1 MKKYT
6 ALVTGVGAVIG
17 YGIVRS
23 LKRCRYDVAVVGIDV
38 YHDAV
43 GQRWCDAFI
52 QAVWAAD
59 DGYCDFLSTVM
70 DQYDVDLVF
79 FGLEPEIHK
88 VSDSKDTFKG
98 DFRKLVLNRK
108 ELIDLSRDK
117 WRMFE
122 YLTAHHFPAIK
133 SMISEDYD
141 PTVQQLGLPCLVKPR
156 YSSGSKGIA
165 RIDSY
170 EDFYYWKNKMG
181 EDFMVQQIVG
191 DDEHEYTVG
200 LFGLGDGSFTQSIT
214 FRRKLSREGATAKAQ
229 TVSIP
234 DLDAEVAKLAS
245 LFKPLG
251 PTNFQFR
258 RHKGHFLLLEVNPR
272 ISSSTSLRT
281 AFGFNEAE
289 MSIKFFAEQRRPD
302 PAVMKQGTA
311 VRYIEDMVTHS

>member
-23 LKRCRYDVAVVGIDV
+23 LKRCRYDVAVVGTDV

-43 GQRWCDAFI
+43 GQHWCDAFI

-70 DQYDVDLVF
+70 NQYDVDLVF
-79 FGLEPEIHK
+79 FGLEPEIYK
-88 VSDSKDTFKG
+88 VCDSKDNFKG
-98 DFRKLVLNRK
+98 DLSKLVLNRK

-122 YLTAHHFPAIK
+122 YLTAHDFPAIK
-133 SMISEDYD
+133 SMIPEDYAL
-141 PTVQQLGLPCLVKPR
+141 TVQQLGLPCLVKPR
-156 YSSGSKGIA
+156 YSSASRGIM
-165 RIDSY
+165 RIDSL
-170 EDFYYWKNKMG
+170 EDFCFWKNKMG
-181 EDFMVQQIVG
+181 DDFMVQQIVG

-200 LFGLGDGSFTQSIT
+200 LFGLGDGSLTQSIT

-229 TVSIP
+229 TVSIT
-234 DLDAEVAKLAS
+234 DLDEEVTKLAS

-258 RHKGHFLLLEVNPR
+258 LHKGHFLLLEVNPR

-289 MSIKFFAEQRRPD
+289 MCIDFFAEKRRPD
-302 PAVMKQGTA
+302 SAVIKQGTA
-311 VRYIEDMVTHS
+311 IRYIEDVVEYS